1 MGATDPAAPLSAQI
15 QQRLGEGNEP
25 DSEFFIDSWTIGVA
39 TATENYLH
47 RHRQKNNRESKP
59 SAACP
64 FPSFTPFIADLCSP
78 ELQLHAGEPSNDQ
91 PSDGVRSNDEPLS
104 PVRHPLTLES
114 ARRLLGIAGSST
126 REQIKIAYR
135 QMAGRYHPDRL
146 RHATAREQQ
155 LATDRMAAIN
165 EAYRLLSAENRA
177 ATRVT

>member
-1 MGATDPAAPLSAQI
+1 MDATDPAAPLFAQI
-15 QQRLGEGNEP
+15 QQLLGEDTEP
-25 DSEFFIDSWTIGVA
+25 DPEFFIDSWTLGVA

-47 RHRQKNNRESKP
+47 RRRQKDNREPKP
-59 SAACP
+59 SSLR
-64 FPSFTPFIADLCSP
+64 PSFTPFIADLCSTEP
-78 ELQLHAGEPSNDQ
+78 QLHSGEPSNDES
-91 PSDGVRSNDEPLS
+91 SDDEPMS

-135 QMAGRYHPDRL
+135 QMASRYHPDRL

-155 LATDRMAAIN
+155 LATDRMATIN
-165 EAYRLLSAENRA
+165 EAYRLLSAETRA